1 MKKIFRV
8 LLVIIFVV
16 LLWMF
21 YGWSTRA
28 FQMSSDYISETAF
41 ARISGTETNG
51 TIEKILKN
59 TQIAVSNNY
68 LATVSYTTLDNQK
81 ITRDFRYAEE
91 EISLDTQV
99 HILYDPSNPLKAA
112 LKEDENYF
120 KYTCYGALGFIAL
133 FTILLSVI
141 AFLIFRL
148 GNPKSN
154 TVS

>member
-1 MKKIFRV
+1 
-8 LLVIIFVV
+8 
-16 LLWMF
+16 MF
-21 YGWSTRA
+21 YGWSIRA
-28 FQMSSDYISETAF
+28 FQMSSDYVSETAF

-59 TQIAVSNNY
+59 TQITVSNNY

-91 EISLDTQV
+91 EIPLDTQV
-99 HILYDPSNPLKAA
+99 HVLYDPSSPLKAA

-120 KYTCYGALGFIAL
+120 KYTCYGVLGFIAL
-133 FTILLSVI
+133 FTILLPVI
-141 AFLIFRL
+141 AFLIYRL

-154 TVS
+154 TVG